1 MRTVLHRR
9 RGPAPPCDHL
19 FQVRCVTPHSQ
30 GCLVCLDRGRRWL
43 GLCLCLTCGW
53 VACSDDSAGHHA
65 RDHYEETD
73 HPVSVRLPEEQG
85 PRWCYVHERVI

>member
-9 RGPAPPCDHL
+9 RGLAPACDHL
-19 FQVRCVTPHSQ
+19 ARVRPVTPHSQ
-30 GCLVCLDRGRRWL
+30 GCLACQDDGCGWL

-73 HPVSVRLPEEQG
+73 HPVALRLPEDRG
-85 PRWCYVHERVI
+85 PRWCYVHVRIV